1 VTKKLYSEYLYLQV
15 KVMLSLDGR
24 AHSEMVSTQPEG
36 AASAG
41 TKGTANSNENASEG
55 IVRVL
60 MNLLHAW
67 VQGIL
72 RVRRARSLV
81 LYRLTVYIV

>member
-1 VTKKLYSEYLYLQV
+1 
-15 KVMLSLDGR
+15 MLSLDGR

-41 TKGTANSNENASEG
+41 NKGIANSNENASEG

-60 MNLLHAW
+60 MNLLH
-67 VQGIL
+67 VFQML
-72 RVRRARSLV
+72 
-81 LYRLTVYIV
+81 

>member
-1 VTKKLYSEYLYLQV
+1 
-15 KVMLSLDGR
+15 MLSLDGR

-55 IVRVL
+55 MRLCVCANEFI
-60 MNLLHAW
+60 
-67 VQGIL
+67 
-72 RVRRARSLV
+72 ARLGS
-81 LYRLTVYIV
+81 